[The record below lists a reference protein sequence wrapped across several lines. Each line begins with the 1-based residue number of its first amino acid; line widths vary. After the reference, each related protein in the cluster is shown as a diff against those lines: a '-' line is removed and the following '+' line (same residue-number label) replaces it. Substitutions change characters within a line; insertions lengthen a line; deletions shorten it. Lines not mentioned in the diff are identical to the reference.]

1 MHLKNIVFVWL
12 ISLLLPLL
20 LQALPQDLEVF
31 FDFEDAEELHGPETE
46 VDRHGEDGHCALK
59 DSSALKYCPRSVQA
73 KIYRNNKYYISYL
86 SSMVGFDTT

>member
-46 VDRHGEDGHCALK
+46 VDRHGEEGH
-59 DSSALKYCPRSVQA
+59 
-73 KIYRNNKYYISYL
+73 
-86 SSMVGFDTT
+86 